1 MLRNHLATALR
12 NLARN
17 KFYAGI
23 TVLGLSLGFAAAI
36 LIALFVR
43 DEFGYD
49 RFIPGYQD
57 AYLVTIRFKTPT
69 TAWSNSNNTEVWT
82 APLLKAQFP
91 EIQDATRLA
100 KAYFP
105 PLVQRG
111 QVKIAEQQF
120 MWADPNVFRVL
131 PLPVLAGDLQTA
143 LDTPDGLVLTRAMA
157 RKYFGADA
165 PLGATLLIDGHPM
178 RVTAVIRDL
187 PSNTHLI
194 GDVFGSG
201 LAAFSGLKTREQ
213 INGVGDFSHN
223 TWTYV
228 RLKPGTPPGSI
239 EQRLPRF
246 LSTRMP
252 IQPALEASAG
262 KLDQSLHLLPL
273 SDIHLWPTNSGS
285 MKPGGDRQV
294 IAAIALVGVL
304 IVAIAAINFVT
315 LMTARA
321 NRRAV
326 EVGVRKA
333 MGARRRDLI
342 FQFLGEAM
350 LYVLLSMVVAVSLAE
365 LLLPAANGLLQR
377 TMAFN
382 YVGDP
387 SLAAAILGVA
397 LIVGLLAGLY
407 PAFILSAFR
416 PAAVLKGGRSA
427 GGGSPWVRQGLVVAQ
442 FAVLVGLIIVTV
454 TVARQTWFAIN
465 DSLRVDKAQ
474 VLLAGVSPCTDNFR
488 DRVRALPGVKAAACA
503 SAFVLNFSDSFDAVR
518 VGDHSAN
525 IDSAGVDF
533 GFFEVFGVKPL
544 AGRLFQQDRPTD
556 DLHADPA
563 ATTSIVLNESA
574 VRKLG
579 FATPEAAIGQTAYW
593 HGPVRLAQ
601 NNRGYGPAQ
610 IIGVVPDFSFS
621 GPRTAIPPSFYY
633 IGPKEAAIS
642 MALVAKLDGRRI
654 PETLAGIDRIWA
666 DVGDGKPIIKA
677 FVDQLMA
684 LRLLDSLIQ
693 GAVIA
698 ICAGLA
704 LFIACLG
711 LFALSAYTAEQ
722 RTKEIGV
729 RKAMGAGTG
738 DILRLLVWQ
747 FTKPVLWA
755 NLIAWPIG
763 WWLMDRWLSGFAYHV
778 DLNPLTFVFAAAAAV
793 LIAWA
798 TVAGQAYLVARS
810 KPVAALRYE

>member
-1 MLRNHLATALR
+1 MLRNYLATALR

-17 KFYAGI
+17 KLYAAI
-23 TVLGLSLGFAAAI
+23 TVLGLSLGFAAAL

-43 DEFGYD
+43 DEFSYD
-49 RFIPGYQD
+49 RFIPGHRD
-57 AYLVTIRFKTPT
+57 TYLVTLRMKTPT
-69 TAWSNSNNTEVWT
+69 TAWSDASDTEVWT

-91 EIQDATRLA
+91 EIQDAARLT

-111 QVKIAEQQF
+111 LVKIGEQQF
-120 MWADPNVFRVL
+120 MWADPNIFRVL
-131 PLPVLAGDLQTA
+131 PVPVLAGDLQTA

-165 PLGATLLIDGHPM
+165 PLGATLLVDGHPM

-194 GDVFGSG
+194 GDFFGSG
-201 LAAFSGLKTREQ
+201 LAAFSVLKQSEQ
-213 INGVGDFSHN
+213 INGVGDYSHN

-228 RLKPGTPPGSI
+228 RLKSGVSPAAI
-239 EQRLPRF
+239 EQRLPDF
-246 LSTRMP
+246 LAQRMP
-252 IQPALEASAG
+252 IQPGLESTIG
-262 KLDQSLHLLPL
+262 KVSQSLHLLPL
-273 SDIHLWPTNSGS
+273 ADIHLWPSNQGA

-304 IVAIAAINFVT
+304 IVGIAAINFVT

-333 MGARRRDLI
+333 MGARRSDLI
-342 FQFLGEAM
+342 VQFLGEAM
-350 LYVLLSMVVAVSLAE
+350 LYVLLSTVVAVALAE
-365 LLLPAANGLLQR
+365 LLLPPANGLLQR
-377 TMAFN
+377 TMSFN
-382 YVGDP
+382 YLGDP
-387 SLAAAILGVA
+387 SLAGAIVGVA
-397 LIVGLLAGLY
+397 LIVGLLAGIY
-407 PAFILSAFR
+407 PAFILSGFR

-427 GGGSPWVRQGLVVAQ
+427 AGGSPWVRQGLVVVQ
-442 FAVLVGLIIVTV
+442 FAVLVGLIIVTT
-454 TVARQTWFAIN
+454 TVARQTYFALN
-465 DSLRVDKAQ
+465 DSLRVDKSQ
-474 VLLAGVSPCTDNFR
+474 VLLAFVSPCTDNFR
-488 DRVRALPGVKAAACA
+488 NRVLALPGVKSAACA
-503 SAFVLNFSDSFDAVR
+503 SAFALNFTESIDALK
-518 VGDHSAN
+518 VGDHSAD
-525 IDSAGVDF
+525 IDGAGVDF

-544 AGRLFQQDRPTD
+544 AGRLFQQTRSTD
-556 DLHADPA
+556 DLHADLS
-563 ATTSIVLNESA
+563 ATTSIVLNESGA
-574 VRKLG
+574 RKLG
-579 FATPEAAIGQTAYW
+579 FATPQAAIGQIAYW
-593 HGPVRLAQ
+593 HGPVRMAHT
-601 NNRGYGPAQ
+601 NNPDEPAE

-621 GPRTAIPPSFYY
+621 GPRAGIHPSFYY
-633 IGPKEAAIS
+633 VGPKEASIS
-642 MALVAKLDGRRI
+642 IALAAKLDGRRI

-666 DVGDGKPIIKA
+666 DVGDGNPMIKA
-677 FVDQLMA
+677 FVDQLML
-684 LRLLDSLIQ
+684 LRLIDSLIQ
-693 GAVIA
+693 GVVIA

-763 WWLMDRWLSGFAYHV
+763 WWVMDRWLSGFAYHV
-778 DLNPLTFVFAAAAAV
+778 DLNPLTFVFAGTAAV
-793 LIAWA
+793 LIAWV
-798 TVAGQAYLVARS
+798 TVVGQAFLVARS